1 MAQLRDSNLSVS
13 QNSLVN
19 VCLHRSSYL
28 PQRAVGWNRELRTG
42 QKFIQFVSDSEATT
56 QGKPIVTEPLP
67 CQKNKLVPDGV
78 GQHVAQCLAGQAGR
92 PRTPTAG

>member
-13 QNSLVN
+13 QN

-28 PQRAVGWNRELRTG
+28 PQRVVGENRKLRTG
-42 QKFIQFVSDSEATT
+42 QKFIQFVSDSETT

-67 CQKNKLVPDGV
+67 CQKNQLVPDSAC
-78 GQHVAQCLAGQAGR
+78 QPVAQCLAGKSVR
-92 PRTPTAG
+92 PRKPTAG